1 MIYSQKNHRTILI
14 NKIVIVAVVLVLA
27 YFTFSVRGLFRSRII
42 INNIKDY
49 QEIKG
54 HGLTFSGRIKNAS
67 TIQIND
73 HETTIIGNG
82 YFSEY
87 LILQPGYNTIYIGGT
102 DRFKRTYKKE
112 IHLFSTLP

>member
-1 MIYSQKNHRTILI
+1 MTYSQKNHRTILI
-14 NKIVIVAVVLVLA
+14 NKIIIVAVVLVLA
-27 YFTFSVRGLFRSRII
+27 YFVFSVRGLFKSRII
-42 INNIKDY
+42 IDNIKDY

-54 HGLTFSGRIKNAS
+54 SSLTFSGRIKSA
-67 TIQIND
+67 TMIQIND

-87 LILQPGYNTIYIGGT
+87 LILQPGYNTIYVGGT

-112 IHLFSTLP
+112 IHLFSVL